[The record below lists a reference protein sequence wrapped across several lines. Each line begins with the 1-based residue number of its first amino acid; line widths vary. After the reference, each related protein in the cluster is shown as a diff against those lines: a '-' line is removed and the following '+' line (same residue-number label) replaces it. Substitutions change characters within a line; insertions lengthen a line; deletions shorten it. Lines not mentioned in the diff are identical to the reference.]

1 MEKVLLYEKQTLDFK
16 GVIEELNTLVETDY
30 EGNKTVKEINVLVW
44 HIALWIHIFDPLIQR
59 LTGTHLDQDG
69 SVLIRFEAE
78 PPAKTNS
85 PFILA
90 VELASRYYNW
100 VTRLSQEDAL

>member
-44 HIALWIHIFDPLIQR
+44 QYDISLRIHIFDPLIQR

-100 VTRLSQEDAL
+100 V